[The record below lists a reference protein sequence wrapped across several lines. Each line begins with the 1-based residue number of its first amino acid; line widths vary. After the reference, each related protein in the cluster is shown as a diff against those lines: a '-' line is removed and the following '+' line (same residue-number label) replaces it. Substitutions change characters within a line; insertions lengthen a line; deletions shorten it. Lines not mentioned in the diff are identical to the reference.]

1 MTIRNRELSQFGSFI
16 FIDNNTKD
24 IGITTLSTPFV
35 GIGTTNAT
43 SKFHVY
49 GDTKLEGNVNLTGI
63 STFDSNVFVGS
74 AVSIYSSTGIISATE
89 FKGAVTGDV
98 DGNAGT
104 ATSLATARDFSIT
117 GDFVTATAVSFDG
130 TGNVS
135 LAATITADS
144 IELGTYTSGDYVASI
159 SGTANQVS
167 VDVTSGEGT
176 TPTISLPNDVELPGN
191 LKVTSGLTT
200 VSSLT
205 LQNVGIAVT
214 AILDEDGLTSDRDD
228 ALATQQSIKSYVDA
242 QVDLQDLDVQGDTGG
257 ALSIDLDTEILEIA
271 GTTNEIETVGSGNSI
286 TIGLPNEVEISD
298 SLTVGSATTINSSGI
313 IAGIVT
319 GTLDNTLTLNTSGS
333 GISGSTTYNN
343 SGVSTFTVTS
353 NATSADTPST
363 IVFRDGSGDFS
374 AGTITADLT
383 GVASTAT
390 KLETTRD
397 FSVSGDVATSSGV
410 SFDGTSNVDLPV
422 TLSNTFSAN
431 TSGIITS
438 TGGFVGDI
446 IGDLTGVASTA
457 TKLQNARD
465 FSITGSFITASAV
478 SFDGTANV
486 ALGATI
492 TPDSI
497 TLGTYTTGDYV
508 QSITGTANEIEVTGG
523 TGESSTPQI
532 GLPDDVTI
540 GGDLTVTGLTTT
552 NTLYVAGVS
561 TFNGVL
567 NTNSSVSIG
576 STVNATAY
584 YQNGSL
590 LVDAA
595 LQQWEDA
602 TLDSGTSIYRDLGNV
617 GIGTSTNLAK
627 LSVNGQIESQ
637 ATSGTAPF
645 IVQSQTTVENLSAK
659 LLDGKSAPTGD
670 IVGTSDSQTLTTKT
684 INLSNNTL
692 SGTTAEFN
700 TALSDDDFAT
710 LNNSVTLT
718 NKTLTSPAISTITDG
733 GSGSQD
739 IPAGIGTL
747 VSTSSVGII
756 TSGMI
761 KDGEIVNADVSASA
775 AIDYSKLNLSGSI
788 VDGDITTGTIAND
801 KLANSTISGISLG
814 SNLANLTRGT
824 DVLYSSGTTYNGGSA
839 ITISVDSSTAATANK
854 IVKRDADGGI
864 TANDI
869 TAGAGYTFYGDGS
882 GIENITA
889 DVAVKVSTADTSTA
903 GPFYL
908 TFVDSNN
915 TPASYESLFTDGGIS
930 YDALTADLSVNGSV
944 SATGGFNIGI
954 QSAGVEQTTGVVT
967 AINFIGLGNTFNY
980 NAGTKTI
987 DVSIESGSGGG
998 DSLWESYAAGISTTS
1013 NVGIGTTNPEAKLSI
1028 DVGAGITALDIQ
1040 GSEGQLFS
1048 VTNNLTSGS
1057 IFSVNDVSGLPS
1069 IDVDADGTIEL
1080 ATYGGNV
1087 GIATTNPTSTLDVNG
1102 TLNVSGV
1109 STFQGN
1115 VSIGTDTNLTAKL
1128 TVGGI
1133 QNTSVTDKGATAFK
1147 TLASDGGVGESAIY
1161 LEEQSGSE
1169 GWYLK
1174 VNSSGDL
1181 QFNDSGTSDRITFQ
1195 DGGNVGIG
1203 TDNPT
1208 AKLDVNGTLNVS
1220 GVTTIS
1226 VNSTEDALRITQT
1239 GGGSALVVE
1248 DSANPDAT
1256 PFEVTGSGDVRVG
1269 RDLIVQEGDTSNI
1282 SHKAFYNDNY
1292 WSNDVARFAHAS
1304 GHSQVA
1310 VFANYTNAQYGSEI
1324 SILRSYSNNVGSD
1337 STVSVPGRPIGGIKF
1352 GASISNQMV
1361 QAGFFGAFL
1370 SESGTFNDTSKPT
1383 DFRFYTNPNGAIIPT
1398 EKVRITSE
1406 GNVGI
1411 GSTLPTQK
1419 LDVNGSVA
1427 IGASIYDSNGSS
1439 GTDGQV
1445 LSNVAGIGVSW
1456 VDGGA
1461 AGGGG
1466 SSDGGDFNS
1475 GITTT
1480 KYASASNDIDGFTAI
1495 AVTFPSTAG
1504 RTYLVESIHVT
1515 NITAGDLYI
1524 TSRIDYDGGENV
1536 PFTNKVLIPEQGAI
1550 DIVDE
1555 SIICNPSDNIRL
1567 AAYNGIGVTA
1577 AGILNGLDCF
1587 VTYTEKTDT
1596 NYIGIGSTTKSAFTD
1611 ETVFTSNTNPSVI
1624 NTIVLTNNSDVA
1636 DLDVSVSMFR
1646 GGTIRQGYFVYNLT
1660 VPQNSSVQILPK
1672 AKRLNATDTIVVNSS
1687 STSLG
1692 INVAGKYI
1700 T

>member
-49 GDTKLEGNVNLTGI
+49 GDTKLEGDVNLTGI

-257 ALSIDLDTEILEIA
+257 VLSIDLDTEILEIA

-298 SLTVGSATTINSSGI
+298 SLTVGSATTITGDGI
-313 IAGIVT
+313 VAGIVT
-319 GTLDNTLTLNTSGS
+319 ASLDGNAGT
-333 GISGSTTYNN
+333 
-343 SGVSTFTVTS
+343 
-353 NATSADTPST
+353 ATS
-363 IVFRDGSGDFS
+363 
-374 AGTITADLT
+374 L
-383 GVASTAT
+383 AT
-390 KLETTRD
+390 
-397 FSVSGDVATSSGV
+397 
-410 SFDGTSNVDLPV
+410 
-422 TLSNTFSAN
+422 
-431 TSGIITS
+431 
-438 TGGFVGDI
+438 
-446 IGDLTGVASTA
+446 
-457 TKLQNARD
+457 ARD
-465 FSITGSFITASAV
+465 FSIAGDFVTATAT
-478 SFDGTANV
+478 SFDGTGNV
-486 ALGATI
+486 ALAATI
-492 TPDSI
+492 TENSVG
-497 TLGTYTTGDYV
+497 LGTYTTGDYV
-508 QSITGTANEIEVTGG
+508 QSITGTANEIEVSVTS
-523 TGESSTPQI
+523 GEGSTPQI

-602 TLDSGTSIYRDLGNV
+602 TLDSVTSIYRDLGNV

-670 IVGTSDSQTLTTKT
+670 IVGTSDNQTLTTKT

-775 AIDYSKLNLSGSI
+775 AIDYSKLNLSSSI

-801 KLANSTISGISLG
+801 KLVNSTISGISLG

-869 TAGAGYTFYGDGS
+869 TAGVGYTFYGDGS

-915 TPASYESLFTDGGIS
+915 TPAEYESLFTDGGIF
-930 YDALTADLSVNGSV
+930 YDASTANLSLNGSV

-1013 NVGIGTTNPEAKLSI
+1013 NVGIGITNPEAKLSI

-1109 STFQGN
+1109 
-1115 VSIGTDTNLTAKL
+1115 
-1128 TVGGI
+1128 
-1133 QNTSVTDKGATAFK
+1133 
-1147 TLASDGGVGESAIY
+1147 
-1161 LEEQSGSE
+1161 
-1169 GWYLK
+1169 
-1174 VNSSGDL
+1174 
-1181 QFNDSGTSDRITFQ
+1181 
-1195 DGGNVGIG
+1195 
-1203 TDNPT
+1203 
-1208 AKLDVNGTLNVS
+1208 
-1220 GVTTIS
+1220 TTIS
-1226 VNSTEDALRITQT
+1226 VNSTGDALRITQT

-1269 RDLIVQEGDTSNI
+1269 GDLIVQEGDTSNI
-1282 SHKAFYNDNY
+1282 SHRAFYNDNY

-1310 VFANYTNAQYGSEI
+1310 VFANYTNNEFGSEI

-1456 VDGGA
+1456 TDQTGGG
-1461 AGGGG
+1461 GGGG
-1466 SSDGGDFNS
+1466 SGTYDT
-1475 GITTT
+1475 GITTSV
-1480 KYASASNDIDGFTAI
+1480 YASVTGGIGTAQAGLSTVAANNDDIFIGPGI
-1495 AVTFPSTAG
+1495 AYSFPATAG
-1504 RTYLVESIHVT
+1504 KSYVIESIHVT
-1515 NITAGDLYI
+1515 NVYNDDLYF
-1524 TSRIDYDGGENV
+1524 TSRHDFDGGENV
-1536 PFTNKVLIPEQGAI
+1536 PTAQRVIVPYQGA
-1550 DIVDE
+1550 VE
-1555 SIICNPSDNIRL
+1555 LLEQPIIANPEDKLRFQAFVGVGTS
-1567 AAYNGIGVTA
+1567 ATGIN
-1577 AGILNGLDCF
+1577 NGLDSF
-1587 VTYTEKTDT
+1587 IVYSEKTDT
-1596 NYIGIGSTTKSAFTD
+1596 DYIGTGA
-1611 ETVFTSNTNPSVI
+1611 TVATPAGTELFTSTTNPSVLQSI
-1624 NTIVLTNNSDVA
+1624 RLCNYDLT
-1636 DLDVSVSMFR
+1636 LDVDASVSIYR
-1646 GGTIRQGYFVYNLT
+1646 GGTVGGILTTGVRQGYLVYNLT
-1660 VPQNSSVQILPK
+1660 VPKNSVIEILEKPK
-1672 AKRLNATDTIVVNSS
+1672 YLAANDTIVVGVAGTTITNSLS
-1687 STSLG
+1687 ATLS
-1692 INVAGKYI
+1692 GKYI
-1700 T
+1700 V